1 MDLSVNC
8 RFFLG
13 FLVVTAASCSSN
25 PPTPTTDLG
34 EQTKGETSWH
44 CEENAGAWSC
54 KRRTIGEIHER
65 QAATDARKFD
75 WSQAESPE
83 ENPSRWSEGSAT
95 RPATA
100 QDAYAETRPEDSA
113 ETGSRPDAQIE
124 ARPATS
130 STLNSQA
137 QPSPTPGLAELEPTG
152 YQRLMYR
159 PDRPMSL
166 EDLPSSYWT
175 VQLIALSSARE
186 LQGFMS
192 TLQMDGLTG
201 AMIKTNDRIFYVALL
216 GVYETR
222 AAAQLAAKE
231 RPESLSRYQPYVR
244 SLGSLQAAMARAEQL
259 PR

>member
-1 MDLSVNC
+1 
-8 RFFLG
+8 
-13 FLVVTAASCSSN
+13 
-25 PPTPTTDLG
+25 
-34 EQTKGETSWH
+34 
-44 CEENAGAWSC
+44 
-54 KRRTIGEIHER
+54 
-65 QAATDARKFD
+65 
-75 WSQAESPE
+75 
-83 ENPSRWSEGSAT
+83 
-95 RPATA
+95 
-100 QDAYAETRPEDSA
+100 
-113 ETGSRPDAQIE
+113 
-124 ARPATS
+124 
-130 STLNSQA
+130 
-137 QPSPTPGLAELEPTG
+137 
-152 YQRLMYR
+152 
-159 PDRPMSL
+159 MSL

-222 AAAQLAAKE
+222 AAAKLAAKE